1 MIRGRKFMREYI
13 LKYKGWLATTV
24 LFRTFGAVMQVLIA
38 LLIQQI
44 VDSAMNKDV
53 SGFIN
58 ILIFS
63 VIFFIVEGIN
73 DYLNKTTQFIYIK
86 KTLTDFKEDIFRGIL
101 RKNYK
106 DFNSENT
113 AEYISQLTNDIN
125 MVETKYLV
133 PYLEMIGDIVIFVG
147 TTALLLWINPWI
159 TLVVCATSA
168 LLFLV
173 PGNIRSTN
181 G

>member
-1 MIRGRKFMREYI
+1 
-13 LKYKGWLATTV
+13 
-24 LFRTFGAVMQVLIA
+24 
-38 LLIQQI
+38 
-44 VDSAMNKDV
+44 
-53 SGFIN
+53 
-58 ILIFS
+58 
-63 VIFFIVEGIN
+63 
-73 DYLNKTTQFIYIK
+73 
-86 KTLTDFKEDIFRGIL
+86 
-101 RKNYK
+101 
-106 DFNSENT
+106 
-113 AEYISQLTNDIN
+113 